1 MMTESKSKNEFT
13 RNLLAQDPPPA
24 HKQQQHKEVLLKK
37 IERRMCLQ
45 KAVIVAIYIVIF
57 LAAFGAFN
65 LRKCTDNVVHS
76 ICWGTVSL
84 HILLWSLVYIL
95 RGICMNMEELIE
107 KRLGNDERR
116 RNKSQNLFLT
126 IWAVFVFVLSTW
138 FLYRSFFL
146 TDSLKAAQKAVSI
159 LWATIVF
166 LNLYPFRTATL
177 IGKLWFEYKKMELDI
192 TRPKKQ
198 NLKSQGK

>member
-1 MMTESKSKNEFT
+1 MSEPNGKKEFAN
-13 RNLLAQDPPPA
+13 NLLAQDPPSA
-24 HKQQQHKEVLLKK
+24 DKQLRHKEVILKK
-37 IERRMCLQ
+37 IERRMFLQ
-45 KAVIVAIYIVIF
+45 KAVIIAIYIVIF

-65 LRKCTDNVVHS
+65 LRKCTDNVVYS

-126 IWAVFVFVLSTW
+126 IWAIFVFVLSTW

-159 LWATIVF
+159 LWATTFF
-166 LNLYPFRTATL
+166 LIFYPFRTATL
-177 IGKLWFEYKKMELDI
+177 IGMLWFEYKKMELNI
-192 TRPKKQ
+192 PKSEEQ
-198 NLKSQGK
+198 NLKSQTE

>member
-1 MMTESKSKNEFT
+1 MSEPNGKKEFAD
-13 RNLLAQDPPPA
+13 NLLAQDPPSA
-24 HKQQQHKEVLLKK
+24 DKQLRHKEVILKK
-37 IERRMCLQ
+37 IERSMRLQ
-45 KAVIVAIYIVIF
+45 KAVIIAISIVIF

-84 HILLWSLVYIL
+84 HIMLWSFVFIL
-95 RGICMNMEELIE
+95 REICMNMEELIE

-126 IWAVFVFVLSTW
+126 IWAIFVFVLSSW

-159 LWATIVF
+159 LWAAIIF
-166 LNLYPFRTATL
+166 LSLYPFRTATL
-177 IGKLWFEYKKMELDI
+177 IGMLWFEYKKMELNI
-192 TRPKKQ
+192 PKSEEQ
-198 NLKSQGK
+198 NLKSQTE